1 MIKILKAEFYR
12 LKKDKVFLL
21 LLFITCV
28 LALFTLYKYFN
39 GLRES
44 IALDRIITEY
54 LYMYFGIFIAFF
66 VSMFVGK
73 EYTEGFIRNKI
84 VVGHKRSNIYLAN
97 LIICVIVGLIVNIL
111 YTSIVFLLGTELF
124 GTLQTLNLAQIIM
137 YSSLIIAIYC
147 TIYNLITMLCKDASV
162 SLIACV
168 IIFIIMF
175 VVMMF
180 ISTKLMEKPFTK
192 TTKYNIYGEI
202 EFSSEEIN
210 PNYPGETTIKIY
222 KVINYLLP
230 TGQASILQN
239 ACTEMI
245 EPDEYEINQIKQYL
259 NEMPFYAIG
268 EIVLLNILGIF
279 LFKKQELK

>member
-1 MIKILKAEFYR
+1 MIKLLKAEFYR